1 MSATRT
7 RNKLAD
13 LGAVAAGL
21 AHEIR
26 NPLNSLYI
34 NGQLL
39 EEMSP
44 SCRKGASRRSRTSSP
59 SRAPTSR

>member
-1 MSATRT
+1 MVLVPATRT

-39 EEMSP
+39 EEMLCELP
-44 SCRKGASRRSRTSSP
+44 
-59 SRAPTSR
+59 